1 MNNKRILEILFIC
14 FVVSLLAQWMQDKP
28 PAQEE
33 PEQRKPEV
41 VTRGEQ
47 PAQPSAKLPI
57 AMGDVV
63 PDFQLNN
70 AQGEA
75 VVHKAGT
82 GPLLVTL
89 TATGCGDCI
98 QRIDKEDATAYEM
111 AAKSGVPVWNM
122 LVYHPD
128 NQAASFVQS
137 HNPVADEVVA
147 DPTSQTSV
155 RMLGGSDATCWLL
168 LDKEGRLAYRGPV
181 SLDNLERE
189 LRAL

>member
-28 PAQEE
+28 PVQEE
-33 PEQRKPEV
+33 VESRKPEV
-41 VTRGEQ
+41 VNRKSPPRQ
-47 PAQPSAKLPI
+47 ASDKLPI

-63 PDFQLNN
+63 PEFQLNN
-70 AQGEA
+70 SQGEA
-75 VVHKAGT
+75 VVHKAGD
-82 GPLLVTL
+82 GPLFITL
-89 TATGCGDCI
+89 TATGCGECI
-98 QRIDKEDATAYEM
+98 QRIDKEDATAFEM

-128 NQAASFVQS
+128 NQAASFVTGYK
-137 HNPVADEVVA
+137 PVADQVLA
-147 DPTSQTSV
+147 DPSSQISV

-181 SLDNLERE
+181 NLDNLQGE
-189 LRAL
+189 LSKL

>member
-14 FVVSLLAQWMQDKP
+14 FVVSLIAQWMQDKP
-28 PAQEE
+28 PVQKE
-33 PEQRKPEV
+33 PEQGKPEV
-41 VTRGEQ
+41 ATRGEK
-47 PAQPSAKLPI
+47 PAQPSTKLPI
-57 AMGDVV
+57 DVGDVV

-70 AQGEA
+70 ARGET

-82 GPLLVTL
+82 GPLLITL
-89 TATGCGDCI
+89 TATGCADCI
-98 QRIDKEDATAYEM
+98 QRIGKEDATAYEM

-128 NQAASFVQS
+128 NQAASFVER